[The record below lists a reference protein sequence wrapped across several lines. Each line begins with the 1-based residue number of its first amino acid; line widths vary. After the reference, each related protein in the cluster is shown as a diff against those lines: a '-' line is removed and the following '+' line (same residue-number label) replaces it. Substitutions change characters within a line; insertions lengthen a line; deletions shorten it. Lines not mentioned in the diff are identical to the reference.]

1 MQLISQS
8 ETKKILM
15 ENSHVMVEF
24 YWRQKQQQVEAHYIE
39 NTQLHEDNQLEEKHP
54 DVCDEESEERI
65 QLFCQSLAKDDI
77 KKKKSK
83 IKHKE
88 CEHT

>member
-24 YWRQKQQQVEAHYIE
+24 YWRQKQQQVEAHHIE

-54 DVCDEESEERI
+54 DLCDEESEERI
-65 QLFCQSLAKDDI
+65 QLFCQSLAKDDV
-77 KKKKSK
+77 KKKK
-83 IKHKE
+83 
-88 CEHT
+88 